1 MAKRAVIGSVVKSK
15 EPGQPDYIKIG
26 QDVTLKKGTILRL
39 ESKSQQ
45 EKNLKYLVDN
55 NKVTGDLAEKIK
67 ERIEKMP
74 EWVRFDIVHKDS

>member
-45 EKNLKYLVDN
+45 
-55 NKVTGDLAEKIK
+55 
-67 ERIEKMP
+67 
-74 EWVRFDIVHKDS
+74 